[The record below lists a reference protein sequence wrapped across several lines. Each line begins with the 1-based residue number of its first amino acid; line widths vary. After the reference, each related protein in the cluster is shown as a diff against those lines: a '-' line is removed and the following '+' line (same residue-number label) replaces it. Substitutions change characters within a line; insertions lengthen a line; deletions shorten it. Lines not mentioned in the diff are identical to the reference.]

1 MVQDHRSAHR
11 RIRTQALNRLFSPGL
26 PRLLQWL
33 LIALLMAGTA
43 ACSSSDVAP
52 PATARSAPTT
62 GLSDVPEPP
71 TTTESAPPT
80 TSTAVPTSSTQ
91 PEATVA
97 PEPDIDV
104 ATELLGRWEGLARVV
119 NLGELPI
126 AVAFTSSGEELLAAM
141 DIQGGIGLE
150 LVNVALEGRRIHF
163 ELESPFGQAIWN
175 GEVRDGLIDG
185 EFTQAGAEG
194 IFRLERAD
202 DEEPSRFRS
211 EEVTFATGQIVLAGE
226 VTLPD
231 GDGPHPA
238 VVLVSGSGDQLR
250 DSELAGFRVFAVLA
264 DALADV
270 GIASLRYDD
279 RGVGGSSGDGLE
291 ATIEDRAADVVAAVE
306 LLRSRDDVDPGNIGL
321 VGHSEGGLI
330 APIVANRSDGVA
342 FVALLAAPA
351 VPGAELLEVQQLDLL
366 TLAGTPQDEIDQY
379 QEFQRLAFEA
389 IAGGDGWDEAEA
401 AFRALA
407 RQQVEALPEQSRNA
421 LGDLD
426 DYVDVIVSQQLD
438 VWQSPWFMSVV
449 EYDPRPAIAAL
460 RVPVIALFGELDTQV
475 RADVNATATSEAIAS
490 SATPGY
496 AIATVFGANHLFQ
509 EAATGSPDEY
519 DLLRPEFAPEFLGF
533 LLPWLAEQIA
543 SR

>member
-1 MVQDHRSAHR
+1 MQSAHHGDQ
-11 RIRTQALNRLFSPGL
+11 TTALSPRFSREPHWLLPGL
-26 PRLLQWL
+26 LVSLLL
-33 LIALLMAGTA
+33 AGTA

-52 PATARSAPTT
+52 PATTSAAPTT
-62 GLSDVPEPP
+62 ELSAVPETPA
-71 TTTESAPPT
+71 TTESVPPT
-80 TSTAVPTSSTQ
+80 TSAAVPTASTQ

-97 PEPDIDV
+97 PERDIDV
-104 ATELLGRWEGLARVV
+104 ATELLGRWEGLTRIV

-126 AVAFTSSGEELLAAM
+126 TVAFTLSGDELLAAM

-163 ELESPFGQAIWN
+163 ELESPFGQAIWD

-202 DEEPSRFRS
+202 DDEPSRFRN
-211 EEVTFATGQIVLAGE
+211 EEVTFATGEIVLAGE

-238 VVLVSGSGDQLR
+238 VVLISGSGDQLR
-250 DSELAGFRVFAVLA
+250 DSDLAGFKVFAVLA

-291 ATIEDRAADVVAAVE
+291 ATIEDRANDVEAAVE
-306 LLRSRDDVDPGNIGL
+306 LLRSRDDIDVGAVGL
-321 VGHSEGGLI
+321 IGHSEGG
-330 APIVANRSDGVA
+330 IVAPLVADQSDDVA
-342 FVALLAAPA
+342 FVVLLAAPA
-351 VPGAELLEVQQLDLL
+351 VPGNELLKTQQLELL
-366 TLAGTPQDEIDQY
+366 TLTGTPPDEIEQY
-379 QEFQRLAFEA
+379 QEIQRLVFEA
-389 IAGGDGWDEAEA
+389 IATGHGWDDAEA
-401 AFRALA
+401 AIRALA
-407 RQQVEALPEQSRNA
+407 RQQVQAAPEATRNA

-426 DYVDVIVSQQLD
+426 DYLDVIVSQDLE

-460 RVPVIALFGELDTQV
+460 RVPVMALFGELDTLV
-475 RADVNATATSEAIAS
+475 RADVNATAASDAISES
-490 SATPGY
+490 DVPGY
-496 AIATVFGANHLFQ
+496 AIATVFGANHQFQ
-509 EAATGSPDEY
+509 KAITGSPDEY
-519 DLLRPEFAPEFLGF
+519 DRLRPEFVPEFLDF
-533 LLPWLAEQIA
+533 LLPWLTEQVENP
-543 SR
+543 